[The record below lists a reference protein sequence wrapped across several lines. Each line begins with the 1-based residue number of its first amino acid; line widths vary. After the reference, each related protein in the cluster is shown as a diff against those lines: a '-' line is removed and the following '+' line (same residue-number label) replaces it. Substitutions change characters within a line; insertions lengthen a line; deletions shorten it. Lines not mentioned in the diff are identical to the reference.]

1 MTIDDKIEDERP
13 QYDINRKAAKM
24 SALSS
29 GKIDNYEYLTG
40 KEILSSDQ
48 RRIIEQAKFTY
59 SPLSKAFGE
68 QIKTIEDQGIKQ
80 DEAFKAWKQEENQE
94 LESIEGNFPKKMRS
108 IEIKNEIDK
117 IKKWE
122 EKIKRKD
129 FIYRANKCKHNFQQ
143 YWTIKSFDESIY
155 IGKINID
162 EAEIDQSNLLENMV
176 EFNKKSRPRKKEDKE
191 KNTFESVNALYEGQE
206 LTLNALNS

>member
-1 MTIDDKIEDERP
+1 
-13 QYDINRKAAKM
+13 
-24 SALSS
+24 
-29 GKIDNYEYLTG
+29 
-40 KEILSSDQ
+40 
-48 RRIIEQAKFTY
+48 
-59 SPLSKAFGE
+59 
-68 QIKTIEDQGIKQ
+68 
-80 DEAFKAWKQEENQE
+80 
-94 LESIEGNFPKKMRS
+94 MRS

-129 FIYRANKCKHNFQQ
+129 FIYRANKCKYNFQQ
-143 YWTIKSFDESIY
+143 YETIKSFDESIY

-191 KNTFESVNALYEGQE
+191 KKYF
-206 LTLNALNS
+206 